1 MLVNF
6 NSYFQKKSFAELKDM
21 EKDIVNQIKSR
32 SRGIDVSF
40 WEEVLDLLHP
50 KMARTRLS
58 ELYTKKAKMR
68 IELIR
73 AEQRKATE
81 MHEKQHN
88 ITLPSTS
95 KKESSAADEMDS
107 KPDTRLMNNT
117 LDVSF
122 V

>member
-1 MLVNF
+1 
-6 NSYFQKKSFAELKDM
+6 M

-50 KMARTRLS
+50 KMARTRLK
-58 ELYTKKAKMR
+58 ELYAKKMKMR
-68 IELIR
+68 LEQIK

-81 MHEKQHN
+81 KHEQEQN

-95 KKESSAADEMDS
+95 KKEIPAADEMDV
-107 KPDTRLMNNT
+107 KPGTKLPPLDST
-117 LDVSF
+117 LNVSSEKCLALINKI
-122 V
+122 